1 MKKFATAYVSLFE
14 NNAIAQ
20 VFEAENKIEAMKMAI
35 LSNQKDEF
43 TKEWID
49 GLAPDLTESQF
60 KDEVLQGEQSVD
72 AIEI

>member
-1 MKKFATAYVSLFE
+1 MKKYATAYVSLFE

-20 VFEAENKIEAMKMAI
+20 VFEADNEVEAMKMAI
-35 LSNQKDEF
+35 LSNQKDEY
-43 TKEWID
+43 TKEWLE
-49 GLAPDLTESQF
+49 GLVNLTVEQF

>member
-49 GLAPDLTESQF
+49 GLTDLTEEQF